1 MAREAFGRLRVDIE
15 VTERNAQI
23 GGGSDAASMI
33 HRFLRDVVLNNG
45 TSDGQIDRPYSEALS
60 LTTTPTD
67 FDVAGSIASDIGAGA
82 VVMAEVVLLAIA
94 NTSESG
100 DIVFGGDTNFVTITG
115 AAAHTLSIKPG
126 GFMLLFA
133 PKGYTVTA
141 ATGDILQLAA
151 SAGTVTGQ
159 MLILGRST

>member
-15 VTERNAQI
+15 VTERNTQI

-33 HRFLRDVVLNNG
+33 HRFLVDSVLNNG
-45 TSDGQIDRPYSEALS
+45 TSDGQVDRAYSEALS

-67 FDVAGSIASDIGAGA
+67 FDVSGSIASDIGAGT
-82 VVMAEVVLLAIA
+82 VVLAEVVCVAIS

-115 AAAHTLSIKPG
+115 AAAHTLAIKPG
-126 GFMLLFA
+126 GLMLLYA
-133 PKGYTVTA
+133 PKGYAVVA
-141 ATGDILQLAA
+141 GTGDILQLAA
-151 SAGTVTGQ
+151 SAGTVTGK
-159 MLILGRST
+159 MLILGRSS